1 MSQQQSE
8 LSKPTGP
15 SVTGEAHA
23 LMFQAN
29 LKSPLIAYGLW
40 FFFGWV
46 CAHCFYLGMHT
57 QALIRIGLAVVS
69 FWLMATLVAP
79 LLGWL
84 GFVILAVWWIL
95 DAFLIPNLVVKANIR
110 DATHLATP
118 R

>member
-1 MSQQQSE
+1 
-8 LSKPTGP
+8 
-15 SVTGEAHA
+15 
-23 LMFQAN
+23 
-29 LKSPLIAYGLW
+29 
-40 FFFGWV
+40 
-46 CAHCFYLGMHT
+46 MHK

-79 LLGWL
+79 LLGWF

-110 DATHLATP
+110 DATHLAAP

>member
-1 MSQQQSE
+1 M
-8 LSKPTGP
+8 
-15 SVTGEAHA
+15 
-23 LMFQAN
+23 
-29 LKSPLIAYGLW
+29 Y
-40 FFFGWV
+40 
-46 CAHCFYLGMHT
+46 T

-95 DAFLIPNLVVKANIR
+95 DAFLIPNLVVKSNIR
-110 DATHLATP
+110 DATHLAAP